1 MLKATAGKMRAASFW
16 TFIGAGMALCHLMIS
31 ANARADDNTIRWQMP
46 GNPPVTITDGPDK
59 GQGYADVFL
68 RYFIERTPEYNS
80 VIEHASLARV
90 SGLMKQGQHVCQP
103 SLLKTSEREAYM
115 EFSNPVE
122 FVLPYYVVVRSDRA
136 ARLAAYRNADGAI
149 DIARLMHEISLT
161 TVRQEMRGYPP
172 VILSAFTAAAGQKN
186 ILQTSADDVAPF
198 SQLASGWVD
207 YIIAYP
213 DEVYWFARHLKLPIS
228 VKFIYLPI
236 AGHSEYTLGYAA
248 CTKGPWGRKIVKRVN
263 EIVAKAGR
271 RPPWIEAEARLLD
284 PEAAKR
290 YEEVYA
296 RYSPFRRQA
305 K

>member
-1 MLKATAGKMRAASFW
+1 MLKATVGKKPTASFR
-16 TFIGAGMALCHLMIS
+16 TFIGVGMALCHLTMS
-31 ANARADDNTIRWQMP
+31 ADARADDNTIRWQMP

-68 RYFIERTPEYNS
+68 RYFIERAPEYNS
-80 VIEHASLARV
+80 VIERASLARV
-90 SGLMKQGQHVCQP
+90 SGLMKQGEHVCQP
-103 SLLKTSEREAYM
+103 SLLKTVEREAYM
-115 EFSNPVE
+115 EFSDPVE
-122 FVLPYYVVVRSDRA
+122 FVLPYYIVMRSDRT
-136 ARLAAYRNADGAI
+136 ARLKAYRDADGAI
-149 DIARLMHEISLT
+149 DIARLMHDLSLT

-172 VILSAFTAAAGQKN
+172 VVLSAFTAAAGQKN
-186 ILQTSADDVAPF
+186 ILQTSADDVGPF

-213 DEVYWFARHLKLPIS
+213 DEVYWFARHLKLPTSI
-228 VKFIYLPI
+228 KFVYFPI
-236 AGHSEYTLGYAA
+236 ASHPKYTIGYAA
-248 CTKGPWGRKIVKRVN
+248 CTKGAWGRKIVKRVN

-271 RPPWIEAEARLLD
+271 RPPWIDAEARLLD

-305 K
+305 D

>member
-1 MLKATAGKMRAASFW
+1 MLKATVGKKPTTSFR
-16 TFIGAGMALCHLMIS
+16 TFIGVGMALCHLTMS
-31 ANARADDNTIRWQMP
+31 ADARADDNTIRWQMP

-68 RYFIERTPEYNS
+68 RYFIERAPEYNS
-80 VIEHASLARV
+80 VIERASLARV
-90 SGLMKQGQHVCQP
+90 SGLMKQGEHVCQP
-103 SLLKTSEREAYM
+103 SLLKTVEREAYM
-115 EFSNPVE
+115 EFSDPVE
-122 FVLPYYVVVRSDRA
+122 FVLPYYIVMRSDRT
-136 ARLAAYRNADGAI
+136 ARLKAYRDADGAI
-149 DIARLMHEISLT
+149 DIARLMHDLSLT

-172 VILSAFTAAAGQKN
+172 VVLSAFTAAAGQKN
-186 ILQTSADDVAPF
+186 ILQTSADDVGPF

-213 DEVYWFARHLKLPIS
+213 DEVYWFARHLKLPTSI
-228 VKFIYLPI
+228 KFVYFPI
-236 AGHSEYTLGYAA
+236 AGHPKYTIGYAA
-248 CTKGPWGRKIVKRVN
+248 CTKGAWGRKIVKRVN

-271 RPPWIEAEARLLD
+271 RPPWIDAEARLLD

-305 K
+305 D